1 MLEIYIYGNSSV
13 KIHPDNLVEEDSVFG
28 HPAVQDVICVGA
40 VDSGNLQKSIASYSS
55 RGPVSI
61 YYPEYELRNKI
72 DLSGPGSVRV
82 SGTNG
87 KGSLFAGTSAS
98 APSVAGIGGALVWS
112 MCPEKTAV
120 KYARSCV
127 FQPKTLE
134 IRVMIPFSGTA
145 LSIATQLI
153 L

>member
-72 DLSGPGSVRV
+72 DLSGPGSESFRH
-82 SGTNG
+82 
-87 KGSLFAGTSAS
+87 KREGSLLQVQVLLLH
-98 APSVAGIGGALVWS
+98 P
-112 MCPEKTAV
+112 
-120 KYARSCV
+120 
-127 FQPKTLE
+127 
-134 IRVMIPFSGTA
+134 
-145 LSIATQLI
+145 
-153 L
+153 